1 MIDYN
6 KYLNRSITGVKPSG
20 IRKFFDIANEMDDV
34 ISLSIGEP
42 DFQTPWHIRDEGI
55 RSLEKG
61 KTWYSPNRGFA
72 DLLKE
77 ITNYYQRRFGITY
90 SPTTQTLVTVG
101 GSEAIDLCFRTMIE
115 RGDEV
120 IIPQPSFVCYEPLTV
135 MAGGVPVII
144 NTKNEDNFRLRADD
158 LRAAIT
164 GKTKLLVLP
173 FPNNPT
179 GAIMEKHDL
188 EEIAKVCIEKDI
200 FVLSDEIYSELTY
213 GGRDHVSIASIDGM
227 YERTIV
233 INGFSKS
240 YAMTGWR
247 LGYALGPDE
256 IIAQMTKLHQYGI
269 MSAPTTAQY
278 AAIEALKNGDR
289 DVNRMRD
296 EYDMRRRLVVDSFN
310 DMGLT
315 CFEPLGAFY
324 VFPCIKS
331 TGLSSDEFC
340 TRLIMEKHVAVV
352 PGTAFGECG
361 DGFVRVSYSYSLKHL
376 KIALQRIREFIEELK
391 NGN

>member
-1 MIDYN
+1 MDYS
-6 KYLNRSITGVKPSG
+6 KYLNSSIQSIHPSG
-20 IRKFFDIANEMDDV
+20 IRKFFDIANEMEDV

-61 KTWYSPNRGFA
+61 RTWYSPNRGFA

-77 ITNYYQRRFGITY
+77 ITKYYKRRFGITY
-90 SPTTQTLVTVG
+90 EPQTQTLVTVG
-101 GSEAIDLCFRTMIE
+101 GSEAIDLAFRTLVE

-120 IIPQPSFVCYEPLTV
+120 IIPQPAFVCYEPLTV

-164 GKTKLLVLP
+164 DKTKMLVLP

-179 GAIMEKHDL
+179 GAIMERHDL
-188 EEIAKVCIEKDI
+188 EEIAQVCIEKDI
-200 FVLSDEIYSELTY
+200 LVLSDEIYSELTY

-247 LGYALGPDE
+247 LGYVLGPVE
-256 IIAQMTKLHQYGI
+256 VVTQMTKLHQYGI
-269 MSAPTTAQY
+269 MSAPTTARVRY
-278 AAIEALKNGDR
+278 APPSGGRFVQCNGTELLRAARRVLCVPLHQIDGTQLRGLLHPPDYGEARRGCSGQR
-289 DVNRMRD
+289 VRRV
-296 EYDMRRRLVVDSFN
+296 RRRLHPRVLF
-310 DMGLT
+310 L
-315 CFEPLGAFY
+315 
-324 VFPCIKS
+324 
-331 TGLSSDEFC
+331 LSQAPENRARED
-340 TRLIMEKHVAVV
+340 
-352 PGTAFGECG
+352 P
-361 DGFVRVSYSYSLKHL
+361 RVS
-376 KIALQRIREFIEELK
+376 
-391 NGN
+391 